1 MTTAEGTGSA
11 VGAVSALMEERRRY
25 ETWIAAL
32 DQKRASTPDHVFTRV
47 HADYQD
53 RLDAVVEKL
62 STHAEGLREE
72 IETLTGR
79 LVGVREEQQA
89 ATDERSEAELR
100 AHVGEVSTEE
110 WERLASVSDQR
121 LGELRTRCAD
131 IEQELARTRQLLE
144 DTQRRTPVSAPA
156 SQPPEPM
163 AAEVQASSEQLE
175 IADTA
180 EAAAHVPAAAEAIAP
195 PLPEPAPA
203 PVEASPVVQPAA
215 AVPVAPAP
223 SSAAPKAAAPLAKP
237 QSSGG
242 FDELSFLRSVVE
254 TPAGAVDA
262 PRPHDEPDE
271 ATKLDTFALHARE
284 DAVQRLT
291 GEQPLIMRSGGED
304 LSPQHQ
310 TTYQRTPGSALDRVK
325 DPAIEGS
332 KTLKCGECGAA
343 NYPTEWYCERCGA
356 ELASL

>member
-1 MTTAEGTGSA
+1 
-11 VGAVSALMEERRRY
+11 
-25 ETWIAAL
+25 
-32 DQKRASTPDHVFTRV
+32 
-47 HADYQD
+47 
-53 RLDAVVEKL
+53 
-62 STHAEGLREE
+62 
-72 IETLTGR
+72 
-79 LVGVREEQQA
+79 
-89 ATDERSEAELR
+89 
-100 AHVGEVSTEE
+100 VSTEE
-110 WERLASVSDQR
+110 WERLASASDQR

-144 DTQRRTPVSAPA
+144 DTQRRTPVSASA
-156 SQPPEPM
+156 SQLTEPM
-163 AAEVQASSEQLE
+163 VTETQASSEQLE

-180 EAAAHVPAAAEAIAP
+180 EAATHVPAAAEAMAQA
-195 PLPEPAPA
+195 LPEAEPVVSAAA
-203 PVEASPVVQPAA
+203 PVEASSVVPLAA
-215 AVPVAPAP
+215 DASIAVPVAPAA
-223 SSAAPKAAAPLAKP
+223 SAVAPKAAAPAAKP
-237 QSSGG
+237 RSSGG

-271 ATKLDTFALHARE
+271 ATKLDTFALHSRE

-304 LSPQHQ
+304 LSPQQ
-310 TTYQRTPGSALDRVK
+310 QITYQRTPGSALDRVK